1 MEVLL
6 GPGPLGKR
14 ILRNDDEGASSET
27 SASESEADSE
37 REEQQVRQEN
47 KKNGNLRFDNP
58 VEPKLTRG
66 RE

>member
-14 ILRNDDEGASSET
+14 ISRNDDERASSET

-47 KKNGNLRFDNP
+47 KKM
-58 VEPKLTRG
+58 ET
-66 RE
+66 